1 VPFGTWDESIMF
13 DVLGVTTTLCVS
25 DRSIISARCAK
36 GNLSAIMSMLFGGIT
51 ALERIYELQ
60 SSDFVP
66 QEPGL
71 DNKPPHEGARNK
83 SR

>member
-1 VPFGTWDESIMF
+1 MF
-13 DVLGVTTTLCVS
+13 DVLGGTTTRCVS
-25 DRSIISARCAK
+25 ERSIMPVRSTK

-71 DNKPPHEGARNK
+71 DNKPPHEGSRTK